1 MQQQQQSSFK
11 EWINGLPVNVATF
24 KTLRKQE
31 EKLRIEVYLNEV
43 YRYGKRPEAAAE
55 LKIVGAHLDRLA
67 IAGCDE
73 TLASFYGKSG
83 MTYHPAQMRWAS
95 SM

>member
-1 MQQQQQSSFK
+1 MQQQQSSLK

-24 KTLRKQE
+24 KTLREQE
-31 EKLRIEVYLNEV
+31 EKFRSLVLV
-43 YRYGKRPEAAAE
+43 HGVSRPDIAAE
-55 LKIVGAHLDRLA
+55 AMASLKVVEARLDRLA

-73 TLASFYGKSG
+73 TLSHFYGKSG
-83 MTYHPAQMRWAS
+83 MTYHPTQMRWAS

>member
-24 KTLRKQE
+24 KTLREQE
-31 EKLRIEVYLNEV
+31 ERFLGILCKSHWYSKKNVQNARKNL
-43 YRYGKRPEAAAE
+43 A
-55 LKIVGAHLDRLA
+55 IVGEHLDRLA

-73 TLASFYGKSG
+73 TLASVYGKSG
-83 MTYHPAQMRWAS
+83 MTYQPAQMRWAS

>member
-1 MQQQQQSSFK
+1 MQQQQSSFK

-24 KTLRKQE
+24 KTLREQE
-31 EKLRIEVYLNEV
+31 EKLRSTVIQFGCQDHEL
-43 YRYGKRPEAAAE
+43 AATAMAN
-55 LKIVGAHLDRLA
+55 LKIVEARLDRLA

-73 TLASFYGKSG
+73 TLSMFYGKSG
-83 MTYHPAQMRWAS
+83 MTYHPTQMRWAS